1 MDEAEQDQHE
11 ARLKELFDSFDTT
24 GTGSLG
30 QEELTDLCHML
41 SLEEVAPVLQET
53 LLQDNLLGR
62 VHFDQFKE
70 ALILILSRTLSNEEH
85 FQEPDCTLE
94 AQPKYVRGGK
104 RYGRRSLPEFQGSV
118 EEFAEVTVIEPL
130 DEEARPSHIPASDRS
145 EHWKTQR
152 SEEYEAEGQLRFW
165 NPDDLNASQSGPS
178 PPQDWIEEK
187 LQEVCEDLGITRDGH
202 LNRKKL
208 ISICEQY
215 GLQNVDGEMLEEV
228 FHNLDPDGT
237 MSVEDFFYGLF
248 KNGKSLTPSASTPYR
263 QLKRHLSMQ
272 SFDESGRRTTTPS
285 AMTSTIGFRVF
296 SCLDDGM
303 GYASV
308 ERILDTWHEEGIEN
322 SQEILKA
329 LDFSLDGNVNLT
341 ELTLALE
348 NELLVTKNSIHQ
360 AALASFKAEIR
371 HLLEQVDQVVRE
383 KEKLRSDLEKAEK
396 LKSLMASEVDDH
408 HAAIERRNEYNL
420 RKLDEEYKERIAALK
435 NELRKEREQILQQVG
450 KQRLELE
457 QEIEKAKTEEN
468 YTRDRLVLSLKE
480 NGRLENELLE
490 NAEKLAEYENL
501 TNKLQRNLENVLAEK
516 FGDLDPSS
524 AEFFLQEERLTQMRN
539 EYEQQCRLLQDQVD
553 ELQSELEEYRAQGKV
568 FRLPLKNSPSEELDM
583 NSGCVEPDQGLGSE
597 ECNPLN
603 MSIEAELVIE
613 QMKEQHHRDL
623 CCLRL
628 ELEDKVHHYEKQ
640 LDETKVA
647 CKKEQ
652 ENVKQKYENEVHI
665 LEEQISDLKNEIAEL
680 QGQTVVLK
688 EVQHTA
694 TCRHE
699 EEKKQ
704 LEMKW
709 DEEKAH
715 LQEEL
720 RLEHEMEL
728 KARLEQ
734 AEESFNG
741 EREKLIQNG
750 AWTEEKVRSLTQ
762 ELEQVHQ
769 EQLKSLVEKHT
780 LEKEELQKELLE
792 KHQRELH
799 EGREKMET
807 ECNRR
812 TSQIEAQFQADCQ
825 KVAERCE
832 NALRSLEGHYRREL
846 KEVLEQQR
854 EERSQ
859 WEFEKDELTQECAE
873 AQEQLKE
880 TLQREK
886 ATSLVLTQE
895 REMLEKTYKEHLN
908 GMVVER
914 EQLLK
919 DLEDLRTVSES
930 QQSLLSSQIL
940 ELKSS
945 HERELKDREQVL
957 CQAGASEQLASQRL
971 ERLERERDQ
980 ERQEMTSKLL
990 AVESVYKATCEKA
1003 DRERAEMSTEISR
1016 LQDKI
1021 KEMEQ
1026 VASPPSRLQNGCQ
1039 AMGREEVE
1047 GSGAMS
1053 LLKQG
1058 EQLLEENGDVLL
1070 SLQRAHERAVKE
1082 NVKMATEIS
1091 RLQQRLQ
1098 KLEPESVMSSCLDE
1112 PTTGFFGNSVEQT
1125 EPFLLPNRM
1134 KQVEGGTMQ
1143 HVLSDLQ
1150 GDEVRDLESTGT
1162 SSGQRQEVR
1171 IEESEASIESFS
1183 ELENSEE
1190 TRTETW
1196 DLKNQIGQL
1205 QEQLM
1210 ILRADCDRAS
1220 EKKQDLLFDVS
1231 VLKKKLKMLE
1241 RIPEASTKYKLLYE
1255 DASRENECLQEE
1267 LRVMETRYDE
1277 ALENN
1282 KELTSEMFRLQDELK
1297 KVEEVTETFLSL
1309 EKSYDEVK
1317 RENEELHVLVLRLQG
1332 KIEKLQERAVLQ
1344 YDCFS
1349 LWEAHLDNLEV
1360 GPDEKV
1366 LELNQTLEECVP
1378 KVMSVHHIIEEHCQ
1392 ENQYLEQENTQLL
1405 EKVRAHEIAWLRGTL
1420 QTHQEKPGVQNQVIL
1435 EENTALLSLQDRHFQ
1450 RQATI
1455 TELEREKKKLQEL
1468 TRKLRERVTAL
1479 VKQKDVPPQGEK
1491 EEELKAMMHD
1501 LQITCSEMQQKVEL
1515 LRYESEK
1522 LQEEN
1527 SILRNEITTLNEEDS
1542 ISNLKLGK
1550 LNGSQEEMWQKIETV
1565 KQEKA
1570 AVQKMVENLKKQ
1582 ISELKTKNQQLD
1594 LENMELSQKNS
1605 QNQKELQEVN
1615 QRLAEMLSQKDK
1627 EPGHSTCE
1635 EWEQEKSNLKEE
1647 LEHCKVQSSTLVSS
1661 LEAELSEVKLQIHIV
1676 EQENLL
1682 LKDELEKMKQL
1693 HRCPNLSDFQ
1703 QKISSILSHNEKLLK
1718 EKEALSEELNSCVD
1732 KLAKSSLL
1740 EHRIATMK
1748 QEQKS
1753 WEHQSESL
1761 KSQLVASQEKVQ
1773 NLEDTLQNV
1782 NLQMSRIKSDLQVTQ
1797 QEKEALK
1804 QEVMSLHK
1812 QLQNAGDKNWA
1823 PEIGTHPSGFH
1834 NQQQR
1839 LSWDKLDHLMNEEQQ
1854 LLWQENERLQTVVQN
1869 TKAEL
1874 IHSREKVRQLESN
1887 LLPPK
1892 LQKHLNS
1899 SGTVKPTEQE
1909 KLSLKRECEQFQK
1922 ERSPTNRKVSQM
1934 NSLERELETIHLEN
1948 EGLKKKQVKLD
1959 EQLMEMQH
1967 LRSTVMLS
1975 PSPHAWDLQLLQQ
1988 QACPMVPREQ
1998 FLQLQYQ
2005 LLQPERINQCLQ
2017 EELENRTSEI
2027 NTPQGN
2033 QEHLVTVMEER
2044 MMEVEQKLKLVKRL
2058 LQEKV
2063 NQLKEQLCKNT
2074 KADEMV
2080 KDLYV
2085 ENAQLL
2091 KALEITEQRQKT
2103 AEKKN
2108 YLLEEKIAS
2117 LSNIVRNLTP
2127 APLTST
2133 PPLRS
2138 FIWELVF

>member
-799 EGREKMET
+799 EGR
-807 ECNRR
+807 
-812 TSQIEAQFQADCQ
+812 
-825 KVAERCE
+825 
-832 NALRSLEGHYRREL
+832 
-846 KEVLEQQR
+846 
-854 EERSQ
+854 
-859 WEFEKDELTQECAE
+859 
-873 AQEQLKE
+873 
-880 TLQREK
+880 
-886 ATSLVLTQE
+886 
-895 REMLEKTYKEHLN
+895 
-908 GMVVER
+908 
-914 EQLLK
+914 
-919 DLEDLRTVSES
+919 
-930 QQSLLSSQIL
+930 
-940 ELKSS
+940 
-945 HERELKDREQVL
+945 
-957 CQAGASEQLASQRL
+957 
-971 ERLERERDQ
+971 
-980 ERQEMTSKLL
+980 
-990 AVESVYKATCEKA
+990 
-1003 DRERAEMSTEISR
+1003 
-1016 LQDKI
+1016 
-1021 KEMEQ
+1021 
-1026 VASPPSRLQNGCQ
+1026 
-1039 AMGREEVE
+1039 
-1047 GSGAMS
+1047 
-1053 LLKQG
+1053 
-1058 EQLLEENGDVLL
+1058 
-1070 SLQRAHERAVKE
+1070 
-1082 NVKMATEIS
+1082 
-1091 RLQQRLQ
+1091 
-1098 KLEPESVMSSCLDE
+1098 
-1112 PTTGFFGNSVEQT
+1112 
-1125 EPFLLPNRM
+1125 
-1134 KQVEGGTMQ
+1134 
-1143 HVLSDLQ
+1143 
-1150 GDEVRDLESTGT
+1150 
-1162 SSGQRQEVR
+1162 
-1171 IEESEASIESFS
+1171 
-1183 ELENSEE
+1183 
-1190 TRTETW
+1190 
-1196 DLKNQIGQL
+1196 
-1205 QEQLM
+1205 
-1210 ILRADCDRAS
+1210 
-1220 EKKQDLLFDVS
+1220 
-1231 VLKKKLKMLE
+1231 
-1241 RIPEASTKYKLLYE
+1241 
-1255 DASRENECLQEE
+1255 
-1267 LRVMETRYDE
+1267 
-1277 ALENN
+1277 
-1282 KELTSEMFRLQDELK
+1282 
-1297 KVEEVTETFLSL
+1297 
-1309 EKSYDEVK
+1309 
-1317 RENEELHVLVLRLQG
+1317 
-1332 KIEKLQERAVLQ
+1332 
-1344 YDCFS
+1344 
-1349 LWEAHLDNLEV
+1349 
-1360 GPDEKV
+1360 
-1366 LELNQTLEECVP
+1366 
-1378 KVMSVHHIIEEHCQ
+1378 
-1392 ENQYLEQENTQLL
+1392 
-1405 EKVRAHEIAWLRGTL
+1405 
-1420 QTHQEKPGVQNQVIL
+1420 
-1435 EENTALLSLQDRHFQ
+1435 
-1450 RQATI
+1450 
-1455 TELEREKKKLQEL
+1455 
-1468 TRKLRERVTAL
+1468 
-1479 VKQKDVPPQGEK
+1479 
-1491 EEELKAMMHD
+1491 
-1501 LQITCSEMQQKVEL
+1501 
-1515 LRYESEK
+1515 YESEK

-1922 ERSPTNRKVSQM
+1922 ERSPTNRKAHLGDILGSVPDHHNKVSQM

>member
-1 MDEAEQDQHE
+1 MWPQ
-11 ARLKELFDSFDTT
+11 L
-24 GTGSLG
+24 
-30 QEELTDLCHML
+30 L
-41 SLEEVAPVLQET
+41 SPCL
-53 LLQDNLLGR
+53 
-62 VHFDQFKE
+62 
-70 ALILILSRTLSNEEH
+70 
-85 FQEPDCTLE
+85 DCSLE
-94 AQPKYVRGGK
+94 AQPKYVKGGK
-104 RYGRRSLPEFQGSV
+104 RYGRRSLPEFQESV
-118 EEFAEVTVIEPL
+118 EEFAEIEPL
-130 DEEARPSHIPASDRS
+130 DEEARPSHTPASDRH

-165 NPDDLNASQSGPS
+165 NPDDLNASQSGS
-178 PPQDWIEEK
+178 SAPQDWIEEK

-208 ISICEQY
+208 VSICEQY
-215 GLQNVDGEMLEEV
+215 GLQNIDGEVLEEV

-308 ERILDTWHEEGIEN
+308 EKILDSWQEEGIEN

-348 NELLVTKNSIHQ
+348 NELLVTKNGIHQ

-371 HLLEQVDQVVRE
+371 HLLERVDQVVRE
-383 KEKLRSDLEKAEK
+383 KEKLRSDLDKAEK

-468 YTRDRLVLSLKE
+468 YIRDRLALSLKE
-480 NGRLENELLE
+480 NSRLENELLE

-501 TNKLQRNLENVLAEK
+501 TTRLQRNLENVLAEK

-539 EYEQQCRLLQDQVD
+539 EYEQQCRVLQDQVD
-553 ELQSELEEYRAQGKV
+553 ELQSELEEFRTQGKV
-568 FRLPLKNSPSEELDM
+568 LRLPLKNSVSEELEV
-583 NSGCVEPDQGLGSE
+583 NSGCIEPDQGLGSE
-597 ECNPLN
+597 ECNPLT

-623 CCLRL
+623 CRLRL

-647 CKKEQ
+647 CEKEQ
-652 ENVKQKYENEVHI
+652 DSMKQKYENEVRV
-665 LEEQISDLKNEIAEL
+665 LEKQLSDLKNETAEL
-680 QGQTVVLK
+680 RGQAVVLK
-688 EVQHTA
+688 EAQHT
-694 TCRHE
+694 TLCRHE
-699 EEKKQ
+699 EEKKELQ
-704 LEMKW
+704 MRW

-715 LQEEL
+715 LREKL

-734 AEESFNG
+734 AEDSFTR
-741 EREKLIQNG
+741 EREGLLRNG
-750 AWTEEKVRSLTQ
+750 AWTEEKVRGLTQ
-762 ELEQVHQ
+762 ELEQLHQ
-769 EQLKSLVEKHT
+769 EQLKSLMEKHA

-792 KHQRELH
+792 KHQRELQ

-812 TSQIEAQFQADCQ
+812 TSQIEAQSQADCQ
-825 KVAERCE
+825 KVTERCE
-832 NALRSLEGHYRREL
+832 SALRSLEGRYRQEL
-846 KEVLEQQR
+846 QELVEQQL

-859 WEFEKDELTQECAE
+859 WEFEKDELAQECAE

-895 REMLEKTYKEHLN
+895 REMLEKTYKEHLSS
-908 GMVVER
+908 MVVER
-914 EQLLK
+914 EQLLR
-919 DLEDLRTVSES
+919 DLEDLRNVSES
-930 QQSLLSSQIL
+930 QQSLLSDQIL
-940 ELKSS
+940 ELKSG
-945 HERELKDREQVL
+945 RDRGPKDGEQVP
-957 CQAGASEQLASQRL
+957 CQAGASEQQASQQL
-971 ERLERERDQ
+971 EKLEMERDR
-980 ERQEMTSKLL
+980 ERQEMMAKLQ
-990 AVESVYKATCEKA
+990 AMESVHRVTCEKA
-1003 DRERAEMSTEISR
+1003 DQERAQMSTEISR
-1016 LQDKI
+1016 LQNKI
-1021 KEMEQ
+1021 KQMQQ
-1026 VASPPSRLQNGCQ
+1026 VASPFSRRESGCR
-1039 AMGREEVE
+1039 AAGGEDE

-1053 LLKQG
+1053 LLQQG
-1058 EQLLEENGDVLL
+1058 KQLLEENGDVLL

-1091 RLQQRLQ
+1091 RLQQKLQ
-1098 KLEPESVMSSCLDE
+1098 KLEPGSVMSSCLDE
-1112 PTTGFFGNSVEQT
+1112 PTPGFFGNSVERT
-1125 EPFLLPNRM
+1125 EPFLLQNQT
-1134 KQVEGGTMQ
+1134 KQVEGVATRCA
-1143 HVLSDLQ
+1143 LSDLQ
-1150 GDEVRDLESTGT
+1150 DDEARDLGSTGT
-1162 SSGQRQEVR
+1162 SSAQRQEVKT
-1171 IEESEASIESFS
+1171 EESEASIESFS

-1196 DLKNQIGQL
+1196 DLKNQICQL

-1210 ILRADCDRAS
+1210 ILRADCSRAS

-1241 RIPEASTKYKLLYE
+1241 RIPEASPKYKLLYE
-1255 DASRENECLQEE
+1255 DASRENDCLQEE
-1267 LRVMETRYDE
+1267 LRVMEMRYDE

-1282 KELTSEMFRLQDELK
+1282 KDLTSEVFKLQDELK

-1332 KIEKLQERAVLQ
+1332 KIERLQERAVLRC
-1344 YDCFS
+1344 DCFS
-1349 LWEAHLDNLEV
+1349 LWEAHLDNREV
-1360 GPDEKV
+1360 QPDEKV
-1366 LELNQTLEECVP
+1366 LGRHQTWEEHGPTVT
-1378 KVMSVHHIIEEHCQ
+1378 SVHHILEEHYQ
-1392 ENQYLEQENTQLL
+1392 ENQYLEQQNAQLVG
-1405 EKVRAHEIAWLRGTL
+1405 EVKASEIAWLHRTIR
-1420 QTHQEKPGVQNQVIL
+1420 TRREKPRVQNQVLL
-1435 EENTALLSLQDRHFQ
+1435 EEDTALPGLQDGHLQ

-1455 TELEREKKKLQEL
+1455 AELELEKKKLQEL
-1468 TRKLRERVTAL
+1468 TRKLRERVTTL
-1479 VKQKDVPPQGEK
+1479 VKQKDGPSQGEN

-1515 LRYESEK
+1515 LRCESEK

-1527 SILRNEITTLNEEDS
+1527 SILRSEITTLNEEDS

-1582 ISELKTKNQQLD
+1582 ISELKTQNQQLD
-1594 LENMELSQKNS
+1594 LENTELSQKNS
-1605 QNQKELQEVN
+1605 QNEKELQELN
-1615 QRLAEMLSQKDK
+1615 QHLAEMLRQKDK
-1627 EPGHSTCE
+1627 EPGRSTLE
-1635 EWEQEKSNLKEE
+1635 EWKQEKSNLKEE
-1647 LEHCKVQSSTLVSS
+1647 LEQCKVQSSTLVSS
-1661 LEAELSEVKLQIHIV
+1661 LEAELSEVKIQTHIV

-1693 HRCPNLSDFQ
+1693 HRCPDLGDFQ
-1703 QKISSILSHNEKLLK
+1703 QKLASVLSYNEKLLE
-1718 EKEALSEELNSCVD
+1718 EKEALSEELKSCVD

-1753 WEHQSESL
+1753 WEHQSETL
-1761 KSQLVASQEKVQ
+1761 KSQLEASQEKVQ
-1773 NLEDTLQNV
+1773 SLEDTLQNV
-1782 NLQMSRIKSDLQVTQ
+1782 NLQMSLIKSDLRVTQ

-1804 QEVMSLHK
+1804 QEVTSLYK

-1823 PEIGTHPSGFH
+1823 PEIATFH

-1839 LSWDKLDHLMNEEQQ
+1839 PSWDQMDHLMKEEQQ
-1854 LLWQENERLQTVVQN
+1854 LLWQENERLQTVVRN

-1874 IHSREKVRQLESN
+1874 THSRDKVRQLESN

-1892 LQKHLNS
+1892 HQKHLNS
-1899 SGTVKPTEQE
+1899 SGTVRPAEQE

-1922 ERSPTNRKVSQM
+1922 ERSPTNRKQVSQM

-1959 EQLMEMQH
+1959 EQLME
-1967 LRSTVMLS
+1967 
-1975 PSPHAWDLQLLQQ
+1975 
-1988 QACPMVPREQ
+1988 
-1998 FLQLQYQ
+1998 
-2005 LLQPERINQCLQ
+2005 
-2017 EELENRTSEI
+2017 
-2027 NTPQGN
+2027 GN
-2033 QEHLVTVMEER
+2033 QEQLVTVMEER

-2058 LQEKV
+2058 LQDKV

-2074 KADEMV
+2074 KADAMV

-2091 KALEITEQRQKT
+2091 RALEMTEQRQKT

-2117 LSNIVRNLTP
+2117 LSNIVRNLAP

-2138 FIWELVF
+2138 

>member
-1 MDEAEQDQHE
+1 MDEVEQDQHE

-41 SLEEVAPVLQET
+41 SLEEVAPVLQQT

-85 FQEPDCTLE
+85 FQEPASVGVSCQQVARVSGPLLNGHKLTHCLLIKDCSLE

-104 RYGRRSLPEFQGSV
+104 RYGRRSLPEFQESV

-130 DEEARPSHIPASDRS
+130 DEEARPSHIPASDCS

-165 NPDDLNASQSGPS
+165 NPDDLNASQSGSS

-208 ISICEQY
+208 VSICEQY
-215 GLQNVDGEMLEEV
+215 GLQSVDGEMLEEV

-303 GYASV
+303 GHASV
-308 ERILDTWHEEGIEN
+308 ERILDTWQEEGIEN

-329 LDFSLDGNVNLT
+329 LDFSLDGNINLT

-371 HLLEQVDQVVRE
+371 HLLERVDQVVRE
-383 KEKLRSDLEKAEK
+383 KEKLRSDLDKAEK

-435 NELRKEREQILQQVG
+435 NELRKEREQILQQAG

-468 YTRDRLVLSLKE
+468 YIRDRLALSLKE
-480 NGRLENELLE
+480 NSRLENELLE
-490 NAEKLAEYENL
+490 NAEKLGEYENL

-539 EYEQQCRLLQDQVD
+539 EYEQQCRVLQDQVD
-553 ELQSELEEYRAQGKV
+553 ELQSELEEYRAQGRV
-568 FRLPLKNSPSEELDM
+568 LRLPLKNSLSEELDA
-583 NSGCVEPDQGLGSE
+583 NSGGIEPDQGLGSE

-613 QMKEQHHRDL
+613 QMKEQHHRDI

-640 LDETKVA
+640 LDETIVS
-647 CKKEQ
+647 CKKAQ
-652 ENVKQKYENEVHI
+652 ENMKQRHENEMHT
-665 LEEQISDLKNEIAEL
+665 LEKQISDLKNEIAEL
-680 QGQTVVLK
+680 QGQAAVLK
-688 EVQHTA
+688 EAHHEA

-704 LEMKW
+704 LQAKLE
-709 DEEKAH
+709 EEKTH
-715 LQEEL
+715 LQEKL

-728 KARLEQ
+728 KARLAQAQASFEQ
-734 AEESFNG
+734 
-741 EREKLIQNG
+741 EREGLQSR
-750 AWTEEKVRSLTQ
+750 AWTEEKVRGLTQ
-762 ELEQVHQ
+762 ELERFHQ
-769 EQLKSLVEKHT
+769 EQLTSLVEKHT
-780 LEKEELQKELLE
+780 LEKEELRKELLE
-792 KHQRELH
+792 KHQ
-799 EGREKMET
+799 
-807 ECNRR
+807 
-812 TSQIEAQFQADCQ
+812 
-825 KVAERCE
+825 
-832 NALRSLEGHYRREL
+832 
-846 KEVLEQQR
+846 KE
-854 EERSQ
+854 
-859 WEFEKDELTQECAE
+859 
-873 AQEQLKE
+873 
-880 TLQREK
+880 
-886 ATSLVLTQE
+886 
-895 REMLEKTYKEHLN
+895 
-908 GMVVER
+908 
-914 EQLLK
+914 
-919 DLEDLRTVSES
+919 
-930 QQSLLSSQIL
+930 
-940 ELKSS
+940 
-945 HERELKDREQVL
+945 
-957 CQAGASEQLASQRL
+957 
-971 ERLERERDQ
+971 
-980 ERQEMTSKLL
+980 
-990 AVESVYKATCEKA
+990 
-1003 DRERAEMSTEISR
+1003 
-1016 LQDKI
+1016 
-1021 KEMEQ
+1021 
-1026 VASPPSRLQNGCQ
+1026 
-1039 AMGREEVE
+1039 
-1047 GSGAMS
+1047 
-1053 LLKQG
+1053 
-1058 EQLLEENGDVLL
+1058 
-1070 SLQRAHERAVKE
+1070 
-1082 NVKMATEIS
+1082 
-1091 RLQQRLQ
+1091 
-1098 KLEPESVMSSCLDE
+1098 
-1112 PTTGFFGNSVEQT
+1112 
-1125 EPFLLPNRM
+1125 
-1134 KQVEGGTMQ
+1134 
-1143 HVLSDLQ
+1143 
-1150 GDEVRDLESTGT
+1150 
-1162 SSGQRQEVR
+1162 
-1171 IEESEASIESFS
+1171 
-1183 ELENSEE
+1183 
-1190 TRTETW
+1190 
-1196 DLKNQIGQL
+1196 L
-1205 QEQLM
+1205 QE
-1210 ILRADCDRAS
+1210 
-1220 EKKQDLLFDVS
+1220 
-1231 VLKKKLKMLE
+1231 
-1241 RIPEASTKYKLLYE
+1241 
-1255 DASRENECLQEE
+1255 
-1267 LRVMETRYDE
+1267 
-1277 ALENN
+1277 
-1282 KELTSEMFRLQDELK
+1282 
-1297 KVEEVTETFLSL
+1297 
-1309 EKSYDEVK
+1309 
-1317 RENEELHVLVLRLQG
+1317 G
-1332 KIEKLQERAVLQ
+1332 
-1344 YDCFS
+1344 
-1349 LWEAHLDNLEV
+1349 
-1360 GPDEKV
+1360 
-1366 LELNQTLEECVP
+1366 
-1378 KVMSVHHIIEEHCQ
+1378 
-1392 ENQYLEQENTQLL
+1392 
-1405 EKVRAHEIAWLRGTL
+1405 
-1420 QTHQEKPGVQNQVIL
+1420 
-1435 EENTALLSLQDRHFQ
+1435 
-1450 RQATI
+1450 
-1455 TELEREKKKLQEL
+1455 
-1468 TRKLRERVTAL
+1468 
-1479 VKQKDVPPQGEK
+1479 
-1491 EEELKAMMHD
+1491 
-1501 LQITCSEMQQKVEL
+1501 
-1515 LRYESEK
+1515 RYESEK
-1522 LQEEN
+1522 LQQEN

-1550 LNGSQEEMWQKIETV
+1550 LNGSQEEMWQKTETV
-1565 KQEKA
+1565 KQENA
-1570 AVQKMVENLKKQ
+1570 AVQKIVENLKKQ
-1582 ISELKTKNQQLD
+1582 ISELQIKNQQLD
-1594 LENMELSQKNS
+1594 LENTELSQKNS
-1605 QNQKELQEVN
+1605 QNQEKLQELN
-1615 QRLAEMLSQKDK
+1615 QRLTEMLCQKEK
-1627 EPGHSTCE
+1627 EPGNSALE
-1635 EWEQEKSNLKEE
+1635 EQEQEKFNLKEE
-1647 LEHCKVQSSTLVSS
+1647 LERCKVQSSTLVSS
-1661 LEAELSEVKLQIHIV
+1661 LEAELSEIKIQTHIV

-1693 HRCPNLSDFQ
+1693 HRCPDLSDFQ
-1703 QKISSILSHNEKLLK
+1703 QKVSSVLSYNEKLLK
-1718 EKEALSEELNSCVD
+1718 EKEALSEELNSCID

-1740 EHRIATMK
+1740 EHRIETMK

-1753 WEHQSESL
+1753 WEHESASL

-1782 NLQMSRIKSDLQVTQ
+1782 NLQMSQMKSDLRVTQ

-1804 QEVMSLHK
+1804 QELMSLHK
-1812 QLQNAGDKNWA
+1812 QLQNAGGKSWA
-1823 PEIGTHPSGFH
+1823 PETATHPSGLH
-1834 NQQQR
+1834 NQQKR

-1874 IHSREKVRQLESN
+1874 THSREKVRQLESN
-1887 LLPPK
+1887 LPK
-1892 LQKHLNS
+1892 HQKHLNP
-1899 SGTVKPTEQE
+1899 SGTMKPTEQE
-1909 KLSLKRECEQFQK
+1909 KLSLKRECDQFQK

-1934 NSLERELETIHLEN
+1934 NSLEQELETIHLEN

-1967 LRSTVMLS
+1967 LRFTATPS

-1998 FLQLQYQ
+1998 FLQLQHQ
-2005 LLQPERINQCLQ
+2005 LLQAERINQHLQ
-2017 EELENRTSEI
+2017 EELENRTSET

-2033 QEHLVTVMEER
+2033 QEQLVTVMEER
-2044 MMEVEQKLKLVKRL
+2044 MIEVEQKLKLVKRL

-2074 KADEMV
+2074 KADAMV

-2091 KALEITEQRQKT
+2091 KALEMTEQRQKT

-2138 FIWELVF
+2138 

>member
-130 DEEARPSHIPASDRS
+130 NEEARPSHIPSSDRG
-145 EHWKTQR
+145 ENWKTQR

-468 YTRDRLVLSLKE
+468 YTRDRLALSLKE
-480 NGRLENELLE
+480 NSRLENELLE

-501 TNKLQRNLENVLAEK
+501 TNKLKRNLENVLAEK

-539 EYEQQCRLLQDQVD
+539 EYGQQCRLLQDQVD

-568 FRLPLKNSPSEELDM
+568 LRLPSKNSPSEELDI

-694 TCRHE
+694 ICRHE

-728 KARLEQ
+728 RARLQQ
-734 AEESFNG
+734 AEESFNE

-807 ECNRR
+807 DCNRR

-825 KVAERCE
+825 KVAERYE

-895 REMLEKTYKEHLN
+895 REMLEKTYEEHLN
-908 GMVVER
+908 SMVVER
-914 EQLLK
+914 QQLLK

-980 ERQEMTSKLL
+980 ERQEMMSKLL

-1016 LQDKI
+1016 LQNKI

-1026 VASPPSRLQNGCQ
+1026 VGSPPSRLQNGCQ

-1053 LLKQG
+1053 LLQQG

-1134 KQVEGGTMQ
+1134 KQAEGGTMQ

-1162 SSGQRQEVR
+1162 SSGQGQEVR
-1171 IEESEASIESFS
+1171 REESEASIESFS

-1231 VLKKKLKMLE
+1231 VLKKKLKTLE
-1241 RIPEASTKYKLLYE
+1241 RIPEASAKYKLLYE

-1317 RENEELHVLVLRLQG
+1317 RENAELHVLVLRLQD
-1332 KIEKLQERAVLQ
+1332 KMEKLQERAVLQ

-1360 GPDEKV
+1360 GPDEKI
-1366 LELNQTLEECVP
+1366 LELNQTPEECVP
-1378 KVMSVHHIIEEHCQ
+1378 KIMNVHHIIEEHCQ
-1392 ENQYLEQENTQLL
+1392 ENQYLGQENTELL
-1405 EKVRAHEIAWLRGTL
+1405 EKVKAHEIAWLHGTL

-1435 EENTALLSLQDRHFQ
+1435 EENTALLSLQDKHFQ

-1479 VKQKDVPPQGEK
+1479 VKQKDVPSQGEK

-1782 NLQMSRIKSDLQVTQ
+1782 NLQMSRIKSDLRVTQ

-1812 QLQNAGDKNWA
+1812 QLQNAGDENWA

-1839 LSWDKLDHLMNEEQQ
+1839 LSWDKLDLLMNEEQQ

-1922 ERSPTNRKVSQM
+1922 ERSPANRKVSQM

-1959 EQLMEMQH
+1959 EQLME
-1967 LRSTVMLS
+1967 
-1975 PSPHAWDLQLLQQ
+1975 
-1988 QACPMVPREQ
+1988 
-1998 FLQLQYQ
+1998 
-2005 LLQPERINQCLQ
+2005 
-2017 EELENRTSEI
+2017 
-2027 NTPQGN
+2027 GN

>member
-85 FQEPDCTLE
+85 FQEPASVGVSCQQVARVSGPLLNAHKLTHCLLIKGAKKKCVSKLTFLMSEVFYCSKATIVEKDCTLE

-178 PPQDWIEEK
+178 APQDWIEEK

-215 GLQNVDGEMLEEV
+215 GLQNVDAEMLEEV

-468 YTRDRLVLSLKE
+468 YTRDRLALSLKE

-694 TCRHE
+694 ICRHE

-741 EREKLIQNG
+741 EREKLIQSG

-799 EGREKMET
+799 EG
-807 ECNRR
+807 
-812 TSQIEAQFQADCQ
+812 
-825 KVAERCE
+825 
-832 NALRSLEGHYRREL
+832 
-846 KEVLEQQR
+846 
-854 EERSQ
+854 
-859 WEFEKDELTQECAE
+859 
-873 AQEQLKE
+873 
-880 TLQREK
+880 
-886 ATSLVLTQE
+886 
-895 REMLEKTYKEHLN
+895 
-908 GMVVER
+908 
-914 EQLLK
+914 
-919 DLEDLRTVSES
+919 
-930 QQSLLSSQIL
+930 
-940 ELKSS
+940 
-945 HERELKDREQVL
+945 
-957 CQAGASEQLASQRL
+957 
-971 ERLERERDQ
+971 
-980 ERQEMTSKLL
+980 
-990 AVESVYKATCEKA
+990 
-1003 DRERAEMSTEISR
+1003 
-1016 LQDKI
+1016 
-1021 KEMEQ
+1021 
-1026 VASPPSRLQNGCQ
+1026 
-1039 AMGREEVE
+1039 
-1047 GSGAMS
+1047 
-1053 LLKQG
+1053 
-1058 EQLLEENGDVLL
+1058 
-1070 SLQRAHERAVKE
+1070 
-1082 NVKMATEIS
+1082 
-1091 RLQQRLQ
+1091 
-1098 KLEPESVMSSCLDE
+1098 
-1112 PTTGFFGNSVEQT
+1112 
-1125 EPFLLPNRM
+1125 
-1134 KQVEGGTMQ
+1134 
-1143 HVLSDLQ
+1143 
-1150 GDEVRDLESTGT
+1150 
-1162 SSGQRQEVR
+1162 
-1171 IEESEASIESFS
+1171 
-1183 ELENSEE
+1183 
-1190 TRTETW
+1190 
-1196 DLKNQIGQL
+1196 
-1205 QEQLM
+1205 
-1210 ILRADCDRAS
+1210 
-1220 EKKQDLLFDVS
+1220 
-1231 VLKKKLKMLE
+1231 
-1241 RIPEASTKYKLLYE
+1241 
-1255 DASRENECLQEE
+1255 
-1267 LRVMETRYDE
+1267 
-1277 ALENN
+1277 
-1282 KELTSEMFRLQDELK
+1282 
-1297 KVEEVTETFLSL
+1297 
-1309 EKSYDEVK
+1309 
-1317 RENEELHVLVLRLQG
+1317 
-1332 KIEKLQERAVLQ
+1332 
-1344 YDCFS
+1344 
-1349 LWEAHLDNLEV
+1349 
-1360 GPDEKV
+1360 
-1366 LELNQTLEECVP
+1366 
-1378 KVMSVHHIIEEHCQ
+1378 
-1392 ENQYLEQENTQLL
+1392 
-1405 EKVRAHEIAWLRGTL
+1405 
-1420 QTHQEKPGVQNQVIL
+1420 
-1435 EENTALLSLQDRHFQ
+1435 
-1450 RQATI
+1450 
-1455 TELEREKKKLQEL
+1455 
-1468 TRKLRERVTAL
+1468 
-1479 VKQKDVPPQGEK
+1479 
-1491 EEELKAMMHD
+1491 
-1501 LQITCSEMQQKVEL
+1501 
-1515 LRYESEK
+1515 RYESEK

-1676 EQENLL
+1676 KQENLL

-1922 ERSPTNRKVSQM
+1922 ERSPTNRKAHLGDILGSVPDHHNKVSQM